1 MHIRAKKRTSI
12 WQTRQRAKRPHQKI
26 KRKKDSRCLGSSL
39 PPRSN
44 PELSGAVAK
53 YVHQEWFTLF
63 YMGHV
68 QTLHGQSRYH
78 RQLNNIPNWQIK
90 MTVQDRADWFA
101 RGLLKCIRWK
111 SPLERATCPSL
122 ENKKTHADTTKE
134 LYRLRPV
141 KTTEIIG
148 RGMCFPTFF
157 PWLK

>member
-1 MHIRAKKRTSI
+1 MHVQLFFPDACFFNGRARGTKRGGRTVDD
-12 WQTRQRAKRPHQKI
+12 TRPTFFPQHLFLQCSSARDKE
-26 KRKKDSRCLGSSL
+26 RKKDSRRLGSSL

-101 RGLLKCIRWK
+101 RGLLKCIR
-111 SPLERATCPSL
+111 
-122 ENKKTHADTTKE
+122 
-134 LYRLRPV
+134 
-141 KTTEIIG
+141 
-148 RGMCFPTFF
+148 
-157 PWLK
+157 